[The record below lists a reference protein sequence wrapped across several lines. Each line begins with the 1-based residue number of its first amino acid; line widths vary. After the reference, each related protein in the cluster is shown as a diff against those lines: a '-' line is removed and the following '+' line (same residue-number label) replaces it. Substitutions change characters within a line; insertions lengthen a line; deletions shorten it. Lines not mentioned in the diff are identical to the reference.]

1 MPNGVVVTPEDLVH
15 SFCKMMKQK
24 GIKVSVI
31 YQYQKGGR
39 EIMKMTGNQGPE
51 GTQAMLAVIAAQ
63 TKAAVAKIE
72 AEGSAAP
79 AELEKKLD

>member
-1 MPNGVVVTPEDLVH
+1 MADVVITPEDLVL

-63 TKAAVAKIE
+63 TKTAVAKIE
-72 AEGSAAP
+72 AEGGAAP
-79 AELEKKLD
+79 EPEKKPD